1 MRIKLTK
8 LIILFSFGYM
18 VQENVSLAIKDV
30 FNSLFYMKNNL
41 NENDFLQANAVYCY
55 DFDRFEDCPEEWN
68 DFLLD
73 YFEATGAADIS
84 KSQIKKLF
92 EDVTFFD
99 FRKMVQTVVTSENI
113 SVFAETYHQKLLMDL
128 YGKLDQ

>member
-1 MRIKLTK
+1 
-8 LIILFSFGYM
+8 M